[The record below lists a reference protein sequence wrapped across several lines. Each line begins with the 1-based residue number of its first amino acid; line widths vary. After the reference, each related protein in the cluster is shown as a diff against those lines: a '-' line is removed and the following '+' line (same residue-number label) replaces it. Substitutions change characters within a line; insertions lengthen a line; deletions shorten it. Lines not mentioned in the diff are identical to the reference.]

1 MKIEFPEGKDALSEF
16 LLFRD
21 RVYENRSIRW
31 PANLANGLALLMRET
46 AGSEDRTFRPIV
58 VRDGADIVARTVA
71 VLDTRY
77 NRHWNERLGHVI
89 SFEAMPG
96 SRKAVRLLMDAACEW
111 LQRQGA
117 EAARA
122 GCLGTTDSPF
132 VVDDY
137 ESLPPILLRHNPP
150 YYHRLLKDAGF
161 ETERGWVDYKI
172 RVTPELTARYES
184 AVEAARRGGFEIVP
198 VGQVP
203 ERGRIPEFT
212 DTFNDTFRNHWGYAP
227 TSETQYAETLSS
239 FAPLGINELS
249 LIAYHGSDPVGALFV
264 IAESTSGAV
273 VIPPRTVQDSE
284 RLNVLGIGVRDAY
297 RGRGI
302 NLAMASYSYLEL
314 IRRGATWL
322 SYTLVLD
329 DNWPSRRTGEKL
341 GGECRASYLTYR
353 RNFRN

>member
-1 MKIEFPEGKDALSEF
+1 MKVEFPEGKDALSEF
-16 LLFRD
+16 VLFRD

-31 PANLANGLALLMRET
+31 PANLANGLALLMHET
-46 AGSEDRTFRPIV
+46 ASGEDRTFRPIV
-58 VRDGADIVARTVA
+58 VRDGANIAARAVA
-71 VLDTRY
+71 VLDARY

-89 SFEAMPG
+89 SFEAMPDT
-96 SRKAVRLLMDAACEW
+96 REAVRMLMDAACEW
-111 LQRQGA
+111 LKHQGA

-122 GCLGTTDSPF
+122 GCLGATDMPF

-137 ESLPPILLRHNPP
+137 ESLPPMLLRHNPA

-161 ETERGWVDYKI
+161 ETERGWVDYKMP
-172 RVTPELTARYES
+172 VTPELTARYES
-184 AVEAARRGGFEIVP
+184 ALEAARRGGFEIVP

-203 ERGRIPEFT
+203 EKRRISEYT
-212 DTFNDTFRNHWGYAP
+212 NTFNDTFRLHWGYRP
-227 TSETQYAETLSS
+227 TSDAESAQTFSNLVRLGVNDLSV
-239 FAPLGINELS
+239 L
-249 LIAYHGSDPVGALFV
+249 AYHGSDPAGFV
-264 IAESTSGAV
+264 FLIAEATKGAV
-273 VIPPRTVQDSE
+273 AISPRTVQESE

-297 RGRGI
+297 RGRGL

-341 GGECRASYLTYR
+341 GGECCANYLTYR